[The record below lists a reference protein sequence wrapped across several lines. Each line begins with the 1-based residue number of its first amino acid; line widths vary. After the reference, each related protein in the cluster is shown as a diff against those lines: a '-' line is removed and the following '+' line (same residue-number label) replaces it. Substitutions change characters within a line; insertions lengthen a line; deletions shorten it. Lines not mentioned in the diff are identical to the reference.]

1 MFFFSLPGEQV
12 PSTELLA
19 DKAVYTSSDRIV
31 TLTSTGL
38 LQSYGVL
45 GHALLIITS
54 IDKNGLKQRL
64 NIVVE
69 VLLNTTTRN
78 TKGFTKQIVG

>member
-1 MFFFSLPGEQV
+1 MVFLSLPGEQV

-31 TLTSTGL
+31 TLSSSGL

-69 VLLNTTTRN
+69 VLLTRTTGNTS
-78 TKGFTKQIVG
+78 KIDL

>member
-1 MFFFSLPGEQV
+1 MVFLSLPGEQV

-31 TLTSTGL
+31 TLSSSGL

-69 VLLNTTTRN
+69 VLLTSTTGNTS
-78 TKGFTKQIVG
+78 KIDL